1 MGMSWW
7 QIIQIVNRPEGKH
20 PEGEPAKWQTSI
32 SQVSHKSC
40 ILYTEHIIA
49 ASDSMGILHIHC
61 VSKKTGPVTFSNN
74 SNNPTSISTNFGT
87 KNRQLIGT

>member
-61 VSKKTGPVTFSNN
+61 VSKKTGPLLHFQIT
-74 SNNPTSISTNFGT
+74 PTILLQYQQILVQRIVN
-87 KNRQLIGT
+87 